1 MSQTPNARLEDRQ
14 MECLA
19 QAREAE
25 KMALHADAGTRE
37 GYLSIARAWKQL
49 AEEIGH
55 AIAERGNGDGQPPH

>member
-1 MSQTPNARLEDRQ
+1 MSQTPNARLEDRR

-25 KMALHADAGTRE
+25 RLALDAEPE

-49 AEEIGH
+49 AEEIAQ
-55 AIAERGNGDGQPPH
+55 AIAERVNRGPSR